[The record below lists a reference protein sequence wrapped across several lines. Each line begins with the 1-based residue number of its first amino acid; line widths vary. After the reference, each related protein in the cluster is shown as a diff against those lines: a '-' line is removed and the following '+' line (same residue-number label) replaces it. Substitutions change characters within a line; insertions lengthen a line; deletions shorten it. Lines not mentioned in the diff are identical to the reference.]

1 MATVNDIK
9 DILPK
14 EDTKKVSKQDCD
26 YSQRSQWLQT
36 AALGT
41 DDGLVSAAS
50 LMMGVGFLRITA
62 ERIKKNL

>member
-9 DILPK
+9 DVLPK

-26 YSQRSQWLQT
+26 YSQRSQWLKT